1 MGSLVILAPICG
13 ELHGNFRHAVCVWV
27 FMKQAFS
34 LIAGLLLPF
43 VAHADPSP
51 KELRVLCWNLH
62 HGAGMDGKN
71 DLERIAAVIRSQNP
85 DVVLLQEVD
94 KNCGRSNRVD
104 QAAELG
110 RLLEMHSAFGKAMDH
125 DGGEYGQAILSRT
138 EIEDAEVHRL
148 PSQGEPRIAFS
159 ATVDSPMGRVTVAS
173 VHLDYQDEARQFA
186 QAQVAAAAL
195 LKSPHPVV
203 LAGDFNAT
211 PESRTLSVFAQA
223 PWNSL
228 AKESPVETHPADA
241 PKVEIDHVV
250 TRGLRG
256 VRPPVV
262 VAEAVASDH
271 RPLLAVLALP
281 E

>member
-1 MGSLVILAPICG
+1 
-13 ELHGNFRHAVCVWV
+13 
-27 FMKQAFS
+27 
-34 LIAGLLLPF
+34 
-43 VAHADPSP
+43 
-51 KELRVLCWNLH
+51 
-62 HGAGMDGKN
+62 MDGKN

-203 LAGDFNAT
+203 SMWSAHQQDDDARDQQLGQLRLDAGESALVFRVDDDALVLELPAADAALAAELAGGA
-211 PESRTLSVFAQA
+211 PLGAAQA
-223 PWNSL
+223 SHPQADLVRLLSL
-228 AKESPVETHPADA
+228 LFRHGQVIDVMSGQGDGPVGGQVNDHHTPDGIPHSAQETSA
-241 PKVEIDHVV
+241 
-250 TRGLRG
+250 
-256 VRPPVV
+256 
-262 VAEAVASDH
+262 
-271 RPLLAVLALP
+271 
-281 E
+281 